1 MNTVEVH
8 GLNRGFPGAPAALRD
23 VSFVVAPGE
32 LCAVVGPD
40 GAGKTTL
47 IRVLCGLL
55 RPHGGETTVLSHSL
69 PREARAVRRSV
80 GYLSQGFSLYGDL
93 SVDENLAFMARLH
106 GVRDFAARRE
116 ELLGFTRL
124 AAFHT
129 RPAALLSGGMKKKL
143 ALAATLVHRPRLILL
158 DEPTTGVDP
167 VSRRDFWVLLSS
179 LRDQGVS
186 ILLTTPYLDEAERC
200 DRVVMLHHGGV
211 LDWNSPAAL
220 TEPLQG
226 RVFELTVPAPRQAAN
241 LLRRQLGEQV
251 QVQLLGDRLH
261 LLLPPGPAQD
271 ALERIGSLLE
281 HAGLGPAAI
290 RPRRP
295 RLENVFIAK
304 TRDKEAA

>member
-1 MNTVEVH
+1 MNTIEVQ
-8 GLNRGFPGAPAALRD
+8 GLERSFAAKPALRA
-23 VSFVVAPGE
+23 VSFAVAPGE

-47 IRVLCGLL
+47 VRLLCGLL
-55 RPHGGETTVLSHSL
+55 RPHGGELSVLSHSL
-69 PREARAVRRSV
+69 PREARVVRRSV
-80 GYLSQGFSLYGDL
+80 GYLSQGFTLYGDL

-106 GVRDFAARRE
+106 GVRDFAGRRR

-124 AAFHT
+124 APFHS

-143 ALAATLVHRPRLILL
+143 ALAATLVHRPRLIVL

-167 VSRRDFWVLLSS
+167 VSRRDFWVLLST

-200 DRVVMLHHGGV
+200 DRVVMLHHGRV

-220 TEPLQG
+220 TAALQG
-226 RVFELTVPAPRQAAN
+226 RVFELTVPAPRKAES
-241 LLRRQLGEQV
+241 LLRMQPGLTM
-251 QVQLLGDRLH
+251 QVQLMGDRLH
-261 LLLPPGPAQD
+261 LLTPPGPTQE
-271 ALERIGSLLE
+271 ALRQV
-281 HAGLGPAAI
+281 AGLLDGASLGPVVI
-290 RPRRP
+290 RARRP

-304 TRDKEAA
+304 TQDKEGA

>member
-1 MNTVEVH
+1 MNTVEVR
-8 GLNRGFPGAPAALRD
+8 GLSRSFAAIPALQE
-23 VSFVVAPGE
+23 VSFTVTPGE

-47 IRVLCGLL
+47 VRVLCGLL
-55 RPHGGETTVLSHSL
+55 RPDSGELSVLSYSL

-80 GYLSQGFSLYGDL
+80 GYLSQGFTLYGDL

-106 GVRDFAARRE
+106 GVKDFAARRE

-143 ALAATLVHRPRLILL
+143 ALAATLVHHPRLILL

-167 VSRRDFWVLLSS
+167 VSRRDFWVLLSA

-200 DRVVMLHHGGV
+200 DRVVMLHHGRV
-211 LDWNSPAAL
+211 LDWNTPAAL
-220 TEPLQG
+220 NAPLQG
-226 RVFELTVPAPRQAAN
+226 RVFELTVAGSRRAAD
-241 LLRRQLGEQV
+241 LLRRELGPAV
-251 QVQLLGDRLH
+251 DVQLFGDRLN
-261 LLLPPGPAQD
+261 LLLPPGSTQE
-271 ALERIGSLLE
+271 ALARVSSLLAG
-281 HAGLGPAAI
+281 AGLGPAAI
-290 RPRRP
+290 RARRP

>member
-1 MNTVEVH
+1 MNTVEVR
-8 GLNRGFPGAPAALRD
+8 GLSRSFAATQALQE
-23 VSFVVAPGE
+23 VSFLVAAGE

-47 IRVLCGLL
+47 VRVLCGLL
-55 RPHGGETTVLSHSL
+55 RPHGGQVFVLSHPL

-80 GYLSQGFSLYGDL
+80 GYLSQGFTLYGDL

-106 GVRDFAARRE
+106 GVRDFAARRK

-167 VSRRDFWVLLSS
+167 VSRRDFWVLLST

-200 DRVVMLHHGGV
+200 DTVLMLHRGRV
-211 LDWNSPAAL
+211 LDWNSPAEL
-220 TEPLQG
+220 TRPLKG
-226 RVFELTVPAPRQAAN
+226 RVFELTVPAPRQAAD
-241 LLRRQLGEQV
+241 LLRSRFGTEL
-251 QVQLLGDRLH
+251 QVQLFGDRLD
-261 LLLPPGPAQD
+261 LLLPPAHVQD
-271 ALERIGSLLE
+271 ALSRIGSLLDGS
-281 HAGLGPAAI
+281 GLGPAVV
-290 RPRRP
+290 RQRRP
-295 RLENVFIAK
+295 RLENAFITK
-304 TRDKEAA
+304 IQDKEVA